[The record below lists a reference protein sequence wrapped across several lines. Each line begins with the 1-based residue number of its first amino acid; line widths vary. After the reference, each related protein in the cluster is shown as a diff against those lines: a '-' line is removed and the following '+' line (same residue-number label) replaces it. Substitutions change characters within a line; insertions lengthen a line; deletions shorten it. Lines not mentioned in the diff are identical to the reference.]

1 MSTLLIQNIRSLV
14 SCDDADTVYENV
26 DLYAEDG
33 FIRAI
38 GKNLPQEAEKVID
51 ASHMLCYPGLVNTH
65 HHLYQVFSRN
75 LPEVQNMELFDW
87 LKTLYEI
94 WKNLDEDVIRLSTLT
109 GLGELMKHGC
119 TTCFDHH
126 YVFPAHAG
134 DLLGTQFAAADELG
148 IRMYCSRGSMDLSV
162 KDGGLPPDSVVQT
175 VDEIMADSAR
185 VIEKYHDKSF
195 GAMHRVALA
204 PCSPFSVSADL
215 LRESAVLA
223 REYGVRLHTHLCETK
238 DEEHF
243 MLTREG
249 VRPLEYMERLGWTG
263 SDIWFAHGIH
273 FNDEELR
280 ELARTGTGVAHCPI
294 SNMKLSSGIARI
306 PEMLKLGVP
315 VGLAVDGS
323 ASNDGSSLMEELRVA
338 FLLHR
343 LNSSREAPTGYDILK
358 MATRGSARL
367 LGREDIGQLA
377 VGKCADF
384 FLVDSRRLELVG
396 GAYSPA
402 DVLATVGLRGPVDC
416 TVVNGR
422 VVVKEGHLV
431 TIDEEKTAADAR
443 KACGAYLAKA

>member
-14 SCDDADTVYENV
+14 SCDGADTVYENV

-126 YVFPAHAG
+126 YVFPAGAG
-134 DLLGTQFAAADELG
+134 DLIGAQFAAADESG
-148 IRMYCSRGSMDLSV
+148 ARMYASRGSMDLSV

-223 REYGVRLHTHLCETK
+223 REYGVRCITHQA
-238 DEEHF
+238 DVADAAA
-243 MLTREG
+243 
-249 VRPLEYMERLGWTG
+249 VRAMHRRCV
-263 SDIWFAHGIH
+263 
-273 FNDEELR
+273 EELG
-280 ELARTGTGVAHCPI
+280 EVTLLVNNA
-294 SNMKLSSGIARI
+294 GIARQQQFQDIDAATWKRLFDVNLGGCFNCTQAVLPHMLHEHAGSIVNVSSIWGQHGASCEVTYSSTKHAIIGLTRSLAAELAPSGILVNCAAPGVIDTEMVQALGQETLDMLAGEI
-306 PEMLKLGVP
+306 P
-315 VGLAVDGS
+315 
-323 ASNDGSSLMEELRVA
+323 
-338 FLLHR
+338 
-343 LNSSREAPTGYDILK
+343 
-358 MATRGSARL
+358 
-367 LGREDIGQLA
+367 LGRL
-377 VGKCADF
+377 
-384 FLVDSRRLELVG
+384 
-396 GAYSPA
+396 
-402 DVLATVGLRGPVDC
+402 
-416 TVVNGR
+416 GR
-422 VVVKEGHLV
+422 P
-431 TIDEEKTAADAR
+431 EEIAAAI
-443 KACGAYLAKA
+443 AYLA